1 MALIDKYIPYNYRD
15 TVSSEVDG
23 AKKTDVE
30 KIFESMFCDF
40 PKPVRWLLDIRN
52 RIMKPFGIK
61 GGGSFKDLVIER
73 NEEEIVLFKTD
84 KHLDFWVG
92 ISCSIP
98 KDGHQKASVTTIV
111 RFNNTMGRVYFI
123 GIWIFHKILVGS
135 LLRRAVR

>member
-15 TVSSEVDG
+15 TVSSEVDE

-61 GGGSFKDLVIER
+61 GGGSFHDLVIEQ
-73 NEEEIVLFKTD
+73 NEEEIVLFKAD
-84 KHLDFWVG
+84 RHLDFWVG
-92 ISCSIP
+92 ISCTATTE
-98 KDGHQKASVTTIV
+98 DHQKASVTTIV

-123 GIWIFHKILVGS
+123 GIWIFHKIMVGS